1 MTPPVLAILQY
12 CPYPPQATPPTTD
25 HQPPNYSLWYLEPHI
40 RRSWLMSLLVILYK
54 VKKLIRKN
62 NEHTYYIY
70 KIKQFVRYTQLE
82 IISRID
88 VDWPISSTSINV
100 ESTTHFWLNN
110 DNLGNIRLKTIRS
123 IRLKN
128 SFLLFSIF
136 REKVDKSV
144 SSVCII

>member
-1 MTPPVLAILQY
+1 MGWLMTPPVLAILQY

-54 VKKLIRKN
+54 VKELIRKN

-88 VDWPISSTSINV
+88 VDSTYY
-100 ESTTHFWLNN
+100 FWL
-110 DNLGNIRLKTIRS
+110 DNFFLGNIYNKHKS
-123 IRLKN
+123 AKN
-128 SFLLFSIF
+128 YMSTCVFLFANQLL
-136 REKVDKSV
+136 
-144 SSVCII
+144 